1 MKRLLDLLRGFPGH
15 PSHPPFTDA
24 TIGTYTVAMV
34 LVVMAWFGIAERK
47 TSAAAFL
54 CVLIGLVL
62 SVATV
67 ATGFLDYVR
76 IRRGTPLRRV
86 VNFHWLTMASASV
99 LFVVAAVLLKDSFDT
114 GIMTAGRAIVT
125 IVAWLVLLVG
135 GWIGGTV
142 VFVYGMRVVMEP
154 GTPPK
159 DSLLPKFRH

>member
-24 TIGTYTVAMV
+24 TLGAYTVATV
-34 LVVMAWFGIAERK
+34 LVIMAWLGIAERK
-47 TSAAAFL
+47 TSSASFL
-54 CVLIGLVL
+54 CVVIGLVFSL
-62 SVATV
+62 AAV

-86 VNFHWLTMASASV
+86 VNFHWLTMATATV
-99 LFVVAAVLLKDSFDT
+99 LFVVAALMLKDSFDT
-114 GIMTAGRAIVT
+114 GTMTASRAIIT
-125 IVAWLVLLVG
+125 IVAWLVLTLG
-135 GWIGGTV
+135 GWMGGTL

-159 DSLLPKFRH
+159 DALTPKLRH